1 MMQRFLS
8 VLLLALAALSGC
20 DRVGERPVLKIAY
33 MNCNNERETRERFA
47 PLSRYLSEK
56 VGVDFETVTVDTHE
70 FEDRMRAGEFA
81 LTHTNS
87 LLYVILKEAVGL
99 KLLAAEK
106 RGQFG
111 AYTAGALIA
120 KKGGGI
126 EKIEEI
132 KGKRLVFGPMLAP
145 SGYLAQYDLMLA
157 AGIDPERDLA
167 YYAIPAGA
175 FKHEKLIYAVY
186 FGDFD
191 VAAAPVLDLEE
202 MIRDG
207 KIAADDFVILAQS
220 RIFPYCTFGAAADLD
235 PELFA
240 RIKQALLALTPEDTV
255 EIDGERVKVLKTS
268 WAEGFEELLDSDYDP
283 LRDMARRANMPP
295 YQSY

>member
-1 MMQRFLS
+1 MTQRLVFF
-8 VLLLALAALSGC
+8 LLLTLAALTGC
-20 DRVGERPVLKIAY
+20 DRVGDQPALKIAY

-56 VGVDFETVTVDTHE
+56 VGVDFETITVDTHE

-106 RGQFG
+106 RGAFG
-111 AYTAGALIA
+111 SYTAGALIA
-120 KKGGGI
+120 KKGSGI
-126 EKIEEI
+126 EKLEDI
-132 KGKRLVFGPMLAP
+132 KGKRLIFGPMLAP
-145 SGYLAQYDLMLA
+145 SGYLAQYDLMLK

-202 MIRDG
+202 MTRDG
-207 KIAADDFVILAQS
+207 KITADDFVILAQS
-220 RIFPYCTFGAAADLD
+220 QIFPYCTFGAAADLD
-235 PELFA
+235 PKLFA
-240 RIKQALLALTPEDTV
+240 RNKQALLELTSEDTV

-268 WAEGFEELLDSDYDP
+268 WAEGFEDLLDSDYDQ